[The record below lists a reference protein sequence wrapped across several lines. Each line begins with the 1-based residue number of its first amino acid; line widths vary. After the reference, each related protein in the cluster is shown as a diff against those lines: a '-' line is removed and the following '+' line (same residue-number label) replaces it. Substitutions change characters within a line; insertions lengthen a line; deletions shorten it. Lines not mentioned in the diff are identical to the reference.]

1 MLGWISIRA
10 AAKTAAFENPV
21 VTGGGKVIAAKVQ
34 LMVYSRL
41 ITVLARYREN

>member
-21 VTGGGKVIAAKVQ
+21 VTGGGKSHSGKGSAYGLQPAHNGYYTI
-34 LMVYSRL
+34 S
-41 ITVLARYREN
+41 